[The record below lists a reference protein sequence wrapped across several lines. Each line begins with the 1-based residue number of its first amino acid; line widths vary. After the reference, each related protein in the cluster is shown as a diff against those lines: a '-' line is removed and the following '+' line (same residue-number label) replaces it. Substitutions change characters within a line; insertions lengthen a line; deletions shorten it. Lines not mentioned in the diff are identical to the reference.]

1 MSSCLLILTKSRK
14 IGLPIESATANGVSL
29 LPEQPLVSLMLRFLS
44 ALLLASLFACSTNTG
59 TLEPQYAPANGKSIA
74 VYGASGKIGGLIVDE
89 ALKRGYQ
96 VFGISRNPL
105 ALELEAP
112 GFLAVGG
119 DLTDR
124 DSVLTLA
131 KTVDAIIISV
141 SGTGEGNLP
150 ETTVHAVGAQHMVSV
165 LSELENAPRVIQI
178 GGATTM
184 FGDADAML
192 ENMPFRA
199 KPGSPMHAML
209 FGHRVAL
216 DAYIAS
222 DISWT
227 VVTPPVKILG
237 WTPREIKD
245 PDTSMGAY
253 RTSTTELVVD
263 DEGENSIY
271 VRDLAIATV
280 DELDNAKFVQQR
292 FTVGY

>member
-1 MSSCLLILTKSRK
+1 MKGRK
-14 IGLPIESATANGVSL
+14 IGLLIESGPVNGVSL
-29 LPEQPLVSLMLRFLS
+29 LANQPVVTNMQRVLS
-44 ALLLASLFACSTNTG
+44 AVLLSLLVACSSSSSQQQAEYA
-59 TLEPQYAPANGKSIA
+59 EPNGKSIA
-74 VYGASGKIGGLIVDE
+74 VFGASGKIGGLIVDE
-89 ALKRGYQ
+89 ALQRGYQ
-96 VFGISRNPL
+96 VLGVSRNPL
-105 ALELEAP
+105 ALTVQAP

-124 DSVLTLA
+124 DSLVTLA

-150 ETTVHAVGAQHMVSV
+150 ETTVHAVGAMHMVSI
-165 LSELENAPRVIQI
+165 LSDMEDAPRVIQI

-216 DAYIAS
+216 DTYLAS
-222 DISWT
+222 DIDWT
-227 VVTPPVKILG
+227 VITPPVKILG
-237 WTPREIKD
+237 WTPSEIKD

-253 RTSTTELVVD
+253 RTSTEELVVD
-263 DEGENSIY
+263 ENGENSIY

-280 DELDNAKFVQQR
+280 DELDQANFLRQR

>member
-1 MSSCLLILTKSRK
+1 MKSRK
-14 IGLPIESATANGVSL
+14 IGLPIESLQANGVSL
-29 LPEQPLVSLMLRFLS
+29 LLDQPLVSLMLRFLGI
-44 ALLLASLFACSTNTG
+44 LLLSSLFACSTNTV
-59 TLEPQYAPANGKSIA
+59 TPEPENKPANGKSIA

-89 ALKRGYQ
+89 ALRRGYQ
-96 VFGISRNPL
+96 VFGVSRNPL
-105 ALELEAP
+105 ALSITAP

-124 DSVLTLA
+124 DSVMTLA

-150 ETTVHAVGAQHMVSV
+150 ETTVHAVGAEHMVSV
-165 LSELENAPRVIQI
+165 LSELEQAPRVIQI
-178 GGATTM
+178 GGASTM
-184 FGDADAML
+184 FGDADTML

-199 KPGSPMHAML
+199 KEGSPMHAML

-216 DAYIAS
+216 DTYLAS
-222 DISWT
+222 DINWT

-237 WTPREIKD
+237 WTPRKIKD

-253 RTSTTELVVD
+253 RTSTTKLVVD
-263 DEGENSIY
+263 ADGENSIY

-280 DELDNAKFVQQR
+280 DELDKANFVQQR

>member
-1 MSSCLLILTKSRK
+1 MSSFLQISTKSRK
-14 IGLPIESATANGVSL
+14 IGLLIESLHANGVSL
-29 LPEQPLVSLMLRFLS
+29 LLDQPLVSPMLRILS
-44 ALLLASLFACSTNTG
+44 ALLLSSLIACGTNTA
-59 TLEPQYAPANGKSIA
+59 TVEPEYAPANGKSIA

-89 ALKRGYQ
+89 ALRRGYQ
-96 VFGISRNPL
+96 VFGVSRNPL
-105 ALELEAP
+105 SLTLEAP

-124 DSVLTLA
+124 DSVQTLA
-131 KTVDAIIISV
+131 KTVDAIVISV

-150 ETTVHAVGAQHMVSV
+150 ETTVHAVGAAHMVSV
-165 LSELENAPRVIQI
+165 LSELDNAPRVIQI

-184 FGDADAML
+184 FGDAEAML

-216 DAYIAS
+216 DTYLAS
-222 DISWT
+222 DINWT

-237 WTPREIKD
+237 WTPRKIKD

-280 DELDNAKFVQQR
+280 DELDNAKFVQRR